1 MLITLDLMSA
11 FVRCR
16 YQAYLKCTGEA
27 GEASGYALLQR
38 ELASDYEQKACAK
51 LAEPLDPSQV
61 VSGPPS
67 IAYAFTRHQRLIPK
81 RTER

>member
-1 MLITLDLMSA
+1 MLIALDLMSA

-16 YQAYLKCTGEA
+16 YQAYLKCTGEV

-38 ELASDYEQKACAK
+38 ELASDYEQKACAN
-51 LAEPLDPSQV
+51 LAESLAPCGRSFRPTINGRCLEKP
-61 VSGPPS
+61 PPS
-67 IAYAFTRHQRLIPK
+67 DSK